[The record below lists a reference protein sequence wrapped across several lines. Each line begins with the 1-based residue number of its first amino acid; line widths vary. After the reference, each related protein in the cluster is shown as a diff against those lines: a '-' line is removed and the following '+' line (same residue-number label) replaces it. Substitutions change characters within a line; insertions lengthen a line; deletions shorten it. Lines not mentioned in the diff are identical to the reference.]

1 SRLNGYLASSRYI
14 GNTKYLNYVLYR
26 LKQLQQDPRFDVE
39 SAKRV
44 HENVTFFIQS
54 AYELD
59 SRLAVD
65 VLRICN
71 QTMGQALALD
81 SNLTM
86 SEEEQAY
93 LQRVILDS
101 RYQLSKQEL
110 PPFASCF
117 ARKDDW
123 HSFNKPINED
133 KICNWLNNRAR
144 ADEFSS
150 LVSKYDDCL
159 T

>member
-1 SRLNGYLASSRYI
+1 
-14 GNTKYLNYVLYR
+14 
-26 LKQLQQDPRFDVE
+26 
-39 SAKRV
+39 
-44 HENVTFFIQS
+44 
-54 AYELD
+54 
-59 SRLAVD
+59 
-65 VLRICN
+65 
-71 QTMGQALALD
+71 
-81 SNLTM
+81 
-86 SEEEQAY
+86 
-93 LQRVILDS
+93 

-159 T
+159 TPSQLASAFRGLIRLGRNSDGDSSNRHELIYFLQQPEFARLALLTMCNLR